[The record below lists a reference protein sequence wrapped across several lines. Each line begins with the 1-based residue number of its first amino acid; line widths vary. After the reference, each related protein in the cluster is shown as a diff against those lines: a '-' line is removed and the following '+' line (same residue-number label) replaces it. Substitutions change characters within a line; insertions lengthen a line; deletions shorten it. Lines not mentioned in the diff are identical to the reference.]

1 MLAASRSGHKFRRR
15 RQVYNDPAAAV
26 GSVKPAQAH
35 GVYFLTPY
43 DSPAMWNARPLNLV
57 KCSKKIATNAAT
69 SLAASPV
76 VLYGIDGK
84 KRTATFHVK
93 ENKDILHIHHTL
105 RTRTQRQLVDQ

>member
-15 RQVYNDPAAAV
+15 RPVYNDPAAAV

-76 VLYGIDGK
+76 VLYGMMVRSGP
-84 KRTATFHVK
+84 
-93 ENKDILHIHHTL
+93 
-105 RTRTQRQLVDQ
+105 QLFM